1 MYLSEPFP
9 ELPHRNQ
16 KSPISPPMNHSILRF
31 FSAPWAKTIGKVV
44 AAAWLTDADILT
56 CSRRRSI
63 GCGRYVMQNYRYLRY
78 PPPPHHHHD
87 HHHRHRE
94 NMGKCE
100 PAKSQVM
107 SQSPNMLLLY
117 WCAKRM
123 RGGDADDG
131 GSLLMRFGARVAPP
145 AL

>member
-1 MYLSEPFP
+1 
-9 ELPHRNQ
+9 
-16 KSPISPPMNHSILRF
+16 
-31 FSAPWAKTIGKVV
+31 
-44 AAAWLTDADILT
+44 
-56 CSRRRSI
+56 
-63 GCGRYVMQNYRYLRY
+63 
-78 PPPPHHHHD
+78 
-87 HHHRHRE
+87 
-94 NMGKCE
+94 MGKCE

-145 AL
+145 ALYLPRYWVLDDGRFCER